1 MWPSERPAAVL
12 LVFWAAFEATSWGSR
27 WGAEPLAARLPL
39 TNELDFE
46 TLRRFVSVP
55 HHRDMSTN
63 RVEWLGAEIVCE
75 CVCHLFM
82 DQWMSFGDRER
93 SDRALLAELWRVFP
107 PQPNEPAL
115 PAVHLRGLSCQ
126 SRSSSEIH
134 SHAAISVV
142 ILALVAVR
150 RVKDAG

>member
-1 MWPSERPAAVL
+1 M
-12 LVFWAAFEATSWGSR
+12 
-27 WGAEPLAARLPL
+27 
-39 TNELDFE
+39 
-46 TLRRFVSVP
+46 
-55 HHRDMSTN
+55 H
-63 RVEWLGAEIVCE
+63 
-75 CVCHLFM
+75 VCHLFM

-134 SHAAISVV
+134 SHAVVSVL
-142 ILALVAVR
+142 I
-150 RVKDAG
+150 